1 MKRLESQL
9 IQRLPT
15 EEQIPEVKSKRVSH
29 AVHRQRV
36 LREQFLLYNNMEVIM
51 EHNEKFI
58 ADVKS
63 AWAEVFPNSRCI
75 VRNIMGSLCFNGYLS
90 KDNSE
95 VANSILLN
103 DPLSYSGWYSLDNND
118 VFKEEAAS
126 LSIAPPAGSYLAFVS
141 ASLRRK
147 SIKQPDR
154 EKLVKRFVEL
164 RELVRSNKDNMIQ
177 LHFNINEK
185 V

>member
-1 MKRLESQL
+1 
-9 IQRLPT
+9 
-15 EEQIPEVKSKRVSH
+15 
-29 AVHRQRV
+29 
-36 LREQFLLYNNMEVIM
+36 M

-58 ADVKS
+58 EVVKA
-63 AWAEVFPNSRCI
+63 AWAEVFPKSRCI
-75 VRNIMGSLCFNGYLS
+75 VRNIMGSTCFTGFLS

-95 VANSILLN
+95 VSNGIIQN
-103 DPLSYSGWYSLDNND
+103 DPLSYSGWYAMDNTD

-126 LSIAPPAGSYLAFVS
+126 VSIAPPAGSYLAFGS

-147 SIKQPDR
+147 SIKQPDHA
-154 EKLVKRFVEL
+154 KLVKRFSEL
-164 RELVRSNKDNMIQ
+164 RELIRSNKDNMIQ